1 MRNSSLC
8 ACLYISRRAV
18 FGWLFIVVGCN
29 KYVNVGDILRER
41 ERIVCFWIG
50 YIIELGFGQSFSD
63 ASHLMGGN
71 AKAK

>member
-41 ERIVCFWIG
+41 ER
-50 YIIELGFGQSFSD
+50 ELYVFG
-63 ASHLMGGN
+63 
-71 AKAK
+71 

>member
-41 ERIVCFWIG
+41 ERENCMFLDRIHNRVRFWSIV
-50 YIIELGFGQSFSD
+50 
-63 ASHLMGGN
+63 
-71 AKAK
+71 